1 MNRTDFANAPRNKK
15 LSLTDEYRRGT
26 LEPKNDAVQYDLVG
40 QMPKKL
46 QRKYFSKLQQKS
58 KKDFRKRIVISTDN
72 GNLSIYARDLITY
85 LKNHKFRLIARPVPV
100 RIAECLSPILLW
112 VGSSLTTKYV
122 ITEEAKRAYCNGDEK
137 LYDELS
143 DF

>member
-15 LSLTDEYRRGT
+15 TSYTNEYRGT

-46 QRKYFSKLQQKS
+46 QRKYFSKLKKKS
-58 KKDFRKRIVISTDN
+58 KKGFRKRIVISTDN

-85 LKNHKFRLIARPVPV
+85 LKNHKFRLIERPVLV
-100 RIAECLSPILLW
+100 RIAECLSPIILW

-122 ITEEAKRAYCNGDEK
+122 ITEDAKRAYCNGDEK

>member
-15 LSLTDEYRRGT
+15 TSYTNEYQGT
-26 LEPKNDAVQYDLVG
+26 LDFKKKNRVEYDLVG

-46 QRKYFSKLQQKS
+46 QRKFAKELKKSERKKL
-58 KKDFRKRIVISTDN
+58 KRIVISTDN

-112 VGSSLTTKYV
+112 VGSSLTTKYM
-122 ITEEAKRAYCNGDEK
+122 ITEEAKRAYSNGNEE
-137 LYDELS
+137 LYNELS

>member
-1 MNRTDFANAPRNKK
+1 MNGTDYKSAPRNKK
-15 LSLTDEYRRGT
+15 LSLTDEYRGT
-26 LEPKNDAVQYDLVG
+26 FDLKNDAVQYDLVG
-40 QMPKKL
+40 RMPKKL
-46 QRKYFSKLQQKS
+46 QRNFAKELKKSERKKL
-58 KKDFRKRIVISTDN
+58 RRIVISTDN
-72 GNLSIYARDLITY
+72 GNLSIYAHDLITY

-100 RIAECLSPILLW
+100 RIAECLSPIILW

-137 LYDELS
+137 LYNELS

>member
-1 MNRTDFANAPRNKK
+1 
-15 LSLTDEYRRGT
+15 
-26 LEPKNDAVQYDLVG
+26 
-40 QMPKKL
+40 MPKKL
-46 QRKYFSKLQQKS
+46 QRKL
-58 KKDFRKRIVISTDN
+58 KRIVISTDN

-85 LKNHKFRLIARPVPV
+85 LKNHKFRLIARPVLV

-122 ITEEAKRAYCNGDEK
+122 ITEDAKRAYSNGDEK
-137 LYDELS
+137 LFGELS

>member
-15 LSLTDEYRRGT
+15 LSLTDEYRGT
-26 LEPKNDAVQYDLVG
+26 QEFKKKNRVEYDLVG

-46 QRKYFSKLQQKS
+46 QRKFAKDLKKS
-58 KKDFRKRIVISTDN
+58 ERKSLKRIVISTDN

-100 RIAECLSPILLW
+100 RITECLSPILLW
-112 VGSSLTTKYV
+112 VGSSLTTN
-122 ITEEAKRAYCNGDEK
+122 T
-137 LYDELS
+137 
-143 DF
+143 

>member
-1 MNRTDFANAPRNKK
+1 MNITDFANAPRNKK
-15 LSLTDEYRRGT
+15 TSYTNEYQGT
-26 LEPKNDAVQYDLVG
+26 LDVKKKNRVEYDLVG

-46 QRKYFSKLQQKS
+46 QRKFAKELKKSERKKL
-58 KKDFRKRIVISTDN
+58 KRIVISTDN

-112 VGSSLTTKYV
+112 VGSSPTTKYV
-122 ITEEAKRAYCNGDEK
+122 ITEEAKRAYSNGNEE
-137 LYDELS
+137 LYNELS

>member
-1 MNRTDFANAPRNKK
+1 MNITDFANAPRNKK
-15 LSLTDEYRRGT
+15 TSYTNEYQGT
-26 LEPKNDAVQYDLVG
+26 LDVKKKNRVEYDLVG

-46 QRKYFSKLQQKS
+46 QRKFAKELKKSERKKL
-58 KKDFRKRIVISTDN
+58 KRIVISTDN

-100 RIAECLSPILLW
+100 RIAECLSPILIW

-122 ITEEAKRAYCNGDEK
+122 ITEEAKRAYSNGNEE
-137 LYDELS
+137 LYNELS

>member
-1 MNRTDFANAPRNKK
+1 MNGTDYKK
-15 LSLTDEYRRGT
+15 
-26 LEPKNDAVQYDLVG
+26 KNRVDYDFVG
-40 QMPKKL
+40 QMSKKL
-46 QRKYFSKLQQKS
+46 QRKYFSKQMKKS
-58 KKDFRKRIVISTDN
+58 KKGFRKRIVISTDN

-100 RIAECLSPILLW
+100 RIAECLSPVLIW
-112 VGSSLTTKYV
+112 VSSSLTTKYV

>member
-1 MNRTDFANAPRNKK
+1 MNRTDFKKAPRNKK
-15 LSLTDEYRRGT
+15 PSLTDEYHGP
-26 LEPKNDAVQYDLVG
+26 LKLKKNTVADYELVG

-46 QRKYFSKLQQKS
+46 QRKFAKELKKSERKKL
-58 KKDFRKRIVISTDN
+58 KRIVISTDN

>member
-1 MNRTDFANAPRNKK
+1 MNGTDYKKAPRNKK
-15 LSLTDEYRRGT
+15 FSLTDEYRGT
-26 LEPKNDAVQYDLVG
+26 LELKKGAVDYDFVG
-40 QMPKKL
+40 QMPKRL
-46 QRKYFSKLQQKS
+46 QRKYFSKQMKKS
-58 KKDFRKRIVISTDN
+58 KKGFRKIIVISTDN
-72 GNLSIYARDLITY
+72 GYLSIYARDLITY
-85 LKNHKFRLIARPVPV
+85 LKKHKFRLIARPVPV
-100 RIAECLSPILLW
+100 RIAECSSPILLW

>member
-1 MNRTDFANAPRNKK
+1 MNRTDFANAPCNKK
-15 LSLTDEYRRGT
+15 TSYTNEYQGT
-26 LEPKNDAVQYDLVG
+26 LDLKKKNRIEYDLVG

-46 QRKYFSKLQQKS
+46 QRKFAKDLKKSERKKL
-58 KKDFRKRIVISTDN
+58 KRIVISTDN

>member
-15 LSLTDEYRRGT
+15 TSYTNEYRGT

-46 QRKYFSKLQQKS
+46 QRKFTKELKKSERKKL
-58 KKDFRKRIVISTDN
+58 KRIVISTDN

-122 ITEEAKRAYCNGDEK
+122 ITEEAKRAYCNGDEE